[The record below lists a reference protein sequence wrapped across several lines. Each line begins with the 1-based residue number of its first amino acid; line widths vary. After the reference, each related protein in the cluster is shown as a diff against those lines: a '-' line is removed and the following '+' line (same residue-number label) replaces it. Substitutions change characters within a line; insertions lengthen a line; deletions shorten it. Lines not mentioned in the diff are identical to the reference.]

1 MDQSPEQYKWNI
13 PYRARPAKG
22 KRALWLESAK
32 RHPNHKLVQGVIGAG
47 GRAPL
52 YCNPIVLFLLNWLMM
67 LACLDFHVTYVSY
80 PHPGLPL
87 LLFALSTASLLF
99 GYAVSRMLLRKPGER
114 SRTEVYVLDV
124 SRMVNLN
131 TIFCGAALLIVIF
144 NWVTLGPPPAIGD
157 PTSYLTYGRFRQVLF
172 PLLTL
177 ITVNAT
183 LDPSRLR
190 RYLFVA
196 FGLLGLA
203 VYITRGLMV
212 VTLLEAFF
220 VFSLTTKMNRKKLYG
235 LALGCVAF
243 LIAGATLIGNM
254 RTAHALFLDFLQIR
268 EKYFDW
274 PMASLWLT
282 SYVSIPISNLCWIL
296 DTAHY
301 HGPTLAFL
309 YPLLPS
315 FVTPVDPHLAI
326 HDDLR
331 IIDGASTYLAAFA
344 LDFSYF
350 GVYLA
355 NLLLG
360 LGAGWLMERGL
371 PRQILVSSIFLTCMS
386 LICFSDMFSP
396 LSTVIQVIIQ
406 SSVQRSCFRWER
418 QGEFEG
424 RE

>member
-1 MDQSPEQYKWNI
+1 MDQSPQQYNWGAL
-13 PYRARPAKG
+13 YRARAIPSPS
-22 KRALWLESAK
+22 ALWMELARRNP
-32 RHPNHKLVQGVIGAG
+32 RHTLVQGVIGG
-47 GRAPL
+47 SVPL

-67 LACLDFHVTYVSY
+67 LACLSFHVTYVSY
-80 PHPGLPL
+80 PHAGLPL
-87 LLFALSTASLLF
+87 ALFALSTASLLL
-99 GYAVSRMLLRKPGER
+99 GYVVSRMLLRRPGER
-114 SRTEVYVLDV
+114 SRSEGYVLDV
-124 SRMVNLN
+124 TRMVHLN
-131 TIFCGAALLIVIF
+131 TLFCAAALLIILF
-144 NWVTLGPPPAIGD
+144 NWATLGPPPAIGD

-177 ITVNAT
+177 VTVNAS
-183 LDPSRLR
+183 LDPSRMR
-190 RYLFVA
+190 RYFFAA

-235 LALGCVAF
+235 LAICCVAF
-243 LIAGATLIGNM
+243 LITGATLIGNL

-282 SYVSIPISNLCWIL
+282 SYVSIPLSNLCWIL
-296 DTAHY
+296 DTSHY

-315 FVTPVDPHLAI
+315 FAAPTDPHLAI
-326 HDDLR
+326 HNDLR
-331 IIDGASTYLAAFA
+331 IIDGASTYLAVYA

-360 LGAGWLMERGL
+360 VGAGWLMERGL

-396 LSTVIQVIIQ
+396 LSTIIQVIIQ

-418 QGEFEG
+418 QGAFER